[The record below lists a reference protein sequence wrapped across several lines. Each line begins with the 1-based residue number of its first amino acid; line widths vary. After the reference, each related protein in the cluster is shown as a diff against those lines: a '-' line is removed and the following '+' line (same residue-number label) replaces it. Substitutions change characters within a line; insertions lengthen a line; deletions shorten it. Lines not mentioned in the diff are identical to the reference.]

1 MSTVQ
6 YITYHIIVCCYPPP
20 LRNSSQYIDTIR
32 YPLFEI
38 FLQSQSYEFRT
49 VTEKFPVRCIWV
61 TILSFHLLIEHKMG
75 FPLEFRC
82 LNHLYMVCYMN
93 ILRCVCTYNNTIPVE
108 INTHFSQFHSYI
120 FPTNHPKPFVIPLK
134 HTTDNISTSICYY
147 CV

>member
-6 YITYHIIVCCYPPP
+6 CIAYHIIVCCYPPP
-20 LRNSSQYIDTIR
+20 PRNSSQYIDTNR

-38 FLQSQSYEFRT
+38 FLLSQSYEFRT
-49 VTEKFPVRCIWV
+49 MTEKFPVRCIWV

-82 LNHLYMVCYMN
+82 LNHLYMACYTN
-93 ILRCVCTYNNTIPVE
+93 ILCCMYNNTTSRNKHTFLPIP
-108 INTHFSQFHSYI
+108 FLYLS
-120 FPTNHPKPFVIPLK
+120 TNHPKPFVIPLK